1 MTTVIEETID
11 IAQILQART
20 GTYALLSRLFLRE
33 VDAGLLDGLMEMKLP
48 ASTGNEHLDRAYRLL
63 QTYLS
68 TVWERTLSDLAK
80 DYVRTFIGNSV
91 DAFSAAYPSESV
103 HTTGLRLVMQD
114 ARDEVLTIYRAAGMD
129 KTESWHEGED
139 HIAAELEFMK
149 TISARSEEA
158 AGAGDGVAL
167 DSLLETQLN
176 FLQDHLINWVPILVD
191 EMDRFAKTEF
201 YRALGH
207 WLLGFLETDREFLQD
222 ALRINL

>member
-1 MTTVIEETID
+1 MTTVAKETID
-11 IAQILQART
+11 IAHILHART
-20 GTYALLSRLFLRE
+20 STYALLSRLFLRE
-33 VDAGLLDGLMEMKLP
+33 VDQQLLDRLMEMKLP
-48 ASTGNEHLDRAYRLL
+48 ANTGNEHLDRAYRLL

-68 TVWERTLSDLAK
+68 TAWERTLSDLAK

-114 ARDEVLTIYRAAGMD
+114 ARDEVLAIYHAAGMD
-129 KTESWHEGED
+129 KAESWHEGED

-158 AGAGDGVAL
+158 VGAGDGVVL

-201 YRALGH
+201 YQALGH